1 MNINKFLRTYWF
13 VGKTDTYFNCEI
25 PISYILNQNRST
37 SDSRCTQ
44 VFFTWCQLML
54 ISGC

>member
-1 MNINKFLRTYWF
+1 MNINKFLRTYLF

-25 PISYILNQNRST
+25 PISFILNQNRST

-44 VFFTWCQLML
+44 AFLHDA
-54 ISGC
+54 S